1 MIKNNSTINKKK
13 DNIVESKN
21 QGYEDKLL
29 DLRRVTRVVAGGKRF
44 SFRATV
50 VVGDRAGRVGIGV
63 AKGKD
68 VSEALAKA
76 KTKAQK
82 RMVQV
87 AIVNDTIPHEVK
99 AKYCAAEVVLKP
111 ARKGHGIVAGGA
123 VRAVCE
129 LAGIKDLSA
138 KILSRTPNKL
148 SNARAT
154 INALQ
159 KIKSKGISQTDASKL
174 QNQHLIKSE
183 ENQESEVL
191 KTEN

>member
-1 MIKNNSTINKKK
+1 
-13 DNIVESKN
+13 
-21 QGYEDKLL
+21 
-29 DLRRVTRVVAGGKRF
+29 VAGGKRF

-99 AKYCAAEVVLKP
+99 AKYCAAEVV
-111 ARKGHGIVAGGA
+111 
-123 VRAVCE
+123 
-129 LAGIKDLSA
+129 
-138 KILSRTPNKL
+138 
-148 SNARAT
+148 
-154 INALQ
+154 
-159 KIKSKGISQTDASKL
+159 
-174 QNQHLIKSE
+174 
-183 ENQESEVL
+183 
-191 KTEN
+191 

>member
-1 MIKNNSTINKKK
+1 LCSR
-13 DNIVESKN
+13 S
-21 QGYEDKLL
+21 G
-29 DLRRVTRVVAGGKRF
+29 
-44 SFRATV
+44 
-50 VVGDRAGRVGIGV
+50 
-63 AKGKD
+63 
-68 VSEALAKA
+68 
-76 KTKAQK
+76 
-82 RMVQV
+82 
-87 AIVNDTIPHEVK
+87 
-99 AKYCAAEVVLKP
+99 LKP